1 VGFVPVYLSSMHRA
15 TSQANSGC
23 SLQFSP
29 TTSAV
34 AFPKSRNIANRRSNG
49 DWLDTLYLSDD
60 LEVHAFPY
68 ATKPNARLTN
78 SIWFRI
84 ELHNFC
90 IARLKKMRPT
100 FLAKVQYLLTLKQLM
115 NATNAESSFSILSR
129 AGYDSTSLIPTLPAG
144 LRRPCSGKQ
153 RVYFDIYLGYF
164 FLIAPQPTQP
174 TSNSPPAP
182 HKPGQ

>member
-1 VGFVPVYLSSMHRA
+1 MHRA

-90 IARLKKMRPT
+90 VARLKKNEADIFGESTIPFDAKATYERDKCRK
-100 FLAKVQYLLTLKQLM
+100 FLQYIESRRLRFDQFDPH
-115 NATNAESSFSILSR
+115 ATGR
-129 AGYDSTSLIPTLPAG
+129 AT
-144 LRRPCSGKQ
+144 
-153 RVYFDIYLGYF
+153 
-164 FLIAPQPTQP
+164 
-174 TSNSPPAP
+174 
-182 HKPGQ
+182 